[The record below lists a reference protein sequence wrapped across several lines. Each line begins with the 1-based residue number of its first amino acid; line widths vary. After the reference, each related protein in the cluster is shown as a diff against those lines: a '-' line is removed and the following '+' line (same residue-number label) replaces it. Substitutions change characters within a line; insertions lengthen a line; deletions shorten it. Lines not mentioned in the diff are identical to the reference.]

1 MIERQIPIE
10 HVAPWLVS
18 SVSGCYI
25 IVRTRRLSRAEPS
38 STPLFHFLLRQADVI
53 LMLCSGPAIWYFTQ
67 IRRRSEAKKKERV
80 CGRKARAIHQLRQV
94 FTALLI
100 GTGLMARKAAAGKT
114 AELAVLAPRLN
125 KIVHDGIDS
134 LAVLGE
140 LYPSDLLDEHG
151 APLGRNAAN
160 DRASA

>member
-1 MIERQIPIE
+1 MVERQIPIE
-10 HVAPWLVS
+10 HVAPWVVS

-25 IVRTRRLSRAEPS
+25 IVRARRLSRAKPS

-53 LMLCSGPAIWYFTQ
+53 LMLCSGPAIWYVTQ

-80 CGRKARAIHQLRQV
+80 RGTQARAVHQLRQV

-100 GTGLMARKAAAGKT
+100 GTGLLARKAAAGKT
-114 AELAVLAPRLN
+114 AELAALALRLN
-125 KIVHDGIDS
+125 KIVREGIDS

-140 LYPSDLLDEHG
+140 LYPSDLLDEH
-151 APLGRNAAN
+151 AR
-160 DRASA
+160 RSA